1 MFQRHFHHLL
11 TCCMLFL
18 LHSHRRSH
26 KCVRSSRICLCT
38 WSNSSIHWKHE
49 IRQPFNSVG
58 KSYTFCVTDL
68 SKTRLEE
75 SERGKQKN
83 FNFLRRDKLPCWWLN
98 FRIHSY
104 TLIYIHDHMCV
115 FFVCMIWRLW
125 VLHSWQNSKKRRK
138 NKSIVTFNSGYVTGK
153 EVTSF

>member
-75 SERGKQKN
+75 SEKGKQKKTSI
-83 FNFLRRDKLPCWWLN
+83 FYDEISCPADDWISEH
-98 FRIHSY
+98 IHILSY
-104 TLIYIHDHMCV
+104 TYMIICV
-115 FFVCMIWRLW
+115 YFSYVWFEDCESCILGKIRRKEGRIKVLWRLIQ
-125 VLHSWQNSKKRRK
+125 VTLQEKK
-138 NKSIVTFNSGYVTGK
+138 
-153 EVTSF
+153 